1 MTRKQCDERTS
12 VEFQVPPIFREFL
25 KTRGIIGG
33 EALQHFLFP
42 RLVDLQKPGGM
53 KNLTEAVNRVVEFM
67 IAGKPI
73 IIWGDYDVDG
83 TCGTALLV
91 NFFKECGVKVIWH
104 IPNRLTDGYGLNINW
119 FVANKNLFPERDFL
133 VITVDCGI
141 SNGVEIAEIES
152 LGGTVIVTDHHSL
165 PQKGLPQCLFLN
177 PSHPTCGFH
186 TEQLAGVG
194 VAFYLAAGIRAELLK
209 NSQFSELAA
218 TINLKQ
224 YLAFV
229 ALGTLA
235 DMVDLTVTN
244 RILVR
249 AGMEALTDTPFTGL
263 KELLVSS
270 GITGGTDI
278 VSEDIGYLLGPKIN
292 AAGRLGESTIVVT
305 LLTEQDQKHAKK
317 YAEKLT
323 ELNEERKLLSA
334 KTLENSL
341 TNISKSRVEEDKCII
356 SKGPFHPGVAGIV
369 AAKLVEIY
377 GYPALVFAEKRMAD
391 NSLVY
396 VGSGRSKKGINIIEI
411 LNSCSLYLERFGGH
425 EMAAG
430 MTVTAEKF
438 TVFSAAF
445 VDMAKHKWE
454 NHRREK
460 RRVYDIECPVEHL
473 MSRESLDFIRLLEP
487 FGPGNLQPIFRDSHA
502 KIVDARLVGRP
513 GEHLQLTIRGKLA
526 NLKGIGFRLGNRIHE
541 VQQESERV
549 LVYTPAINRFR
560 GNTSWQVRV
569 LDF

>member
-1 MTRKQCDERTS
+1 MTSTHCETKTS
-12 VEFQVPPIFREFL
+12 IEFQIPLLFREFL
-25 KTRGIIGG
+25 KTRGVVGE

-42 RLVDLQKPGGM
+42 RLTDLQKPGSM
-53 KNLTEAVNRVVEFM
+53 KNLTEAVNQVVEYM
-67 IAGKPI
+67 NAAKPI

-104 IPNRLTDGYGLNINW
+104 IPNRLTHGYGLNVDW
-119 FVANKNLFPERDFL
+119 FAQNENFFHKKDFL

-141 SNGVEIAEIES
+141 SNGAEIAAIQS

-209 NSQFSELAA
+209 KKISVENVA

-235 DMVDLTVTN
+235 DMVNLTATN

-263 KELLVSS
+263 QQLLLSS
-270 GITGGTDI
+270 GITSGADI

-292 AAGRLGESTIVVT
+292 AAGRLGESNIVVA
-305 LLTEQDQKHAKK
+305 LLTEHDPKQAKI
-317 YAEKLT
+317 YADKLT
-323 ELNEERKLLSA
+323 DFNEERKSLSA
-334 KTLENSL
+334 KNLEFAL
-341 TNISKSRVEEDKCII
+341 TNISKSRIEEDKCII
-356 SKGPFHPGVAGIV
+356 SKGSLHPGVAGIV

-377 GYPALVFAEKRMAD
+377 GYPAIVFAEKRLPD
-391 NSLVY
+391 NSLLY
-396 VGSGRSKKGINIIEI
+396 VGSGRSTKGISIIEI
-411 LNSCSLYLERFGGH
+411 LNNCSMHLDRFGGH

-430 MTVTAEKF
+430 MTVTFEN
-438 TVFSAAF
+438 FSMFSKAFIAA
-445 VDMAKHKWE
+445 AKNKWE

-460 RRVYDIECPVEHL
+460 SRVYDIECPVEDL
-473 MSRESLDFIRLLEP
+473 MSPECLEFIRLLEP

-513 GEHLQLTIRGKLA
+513 AEHLQLTIRGKLA
-526 NLKGIGFRLGNRIHE
+526 NLKGIGFRLGSRIHE

-549 LVYTPAINRFR
+549 LVYTPTINRFR

-569 LDF
+569 LDV